1 MENNGLKEF
10 DSKDIIKKSVDMK
23 KYIEELLEAL
33 KADKDVYESLKPL
46 GLTNKE
52 VRDNIGKLA
61 DYQEDFNICKKC
73 PGFDKCPKQT
83 PHISTYVYK
92 DGSYLTTRS
101 EPCKKLIE
109 EMELDSKYL
118 AKDFPQEWKK
128 SVVKNLDLSENRRP
142 LIKDF
147 INIIKGKSHK
157 WLYVKGN
164 HKVGKSFVLV
174 TFANEFVA
182 MDLGQVAVIN
192 ASKQFKRLADIA
204 YSDKEGFSKAIQT
217 LSTVPLLVID
227 DFGQE
232 YKNELIR
239 DQIVIPILNE
249 RVHNDKLTFFSSE
262 FTISEIQQLYSI
274 GRNGGALRGKQ
285 LGNLLA
291 DMCEKEYDLTGAS
304 IYRKRN

>member
-1 MENNGLKEF
+1 MENNELKEF
-10 DSKDIIKKSVDMK
+10 NSKDIISRKVDMK
-23 KYIEELLEAL
+23 KLIEDLVNAL

-61 DYQEDFNICKKC
+61 DYQEDFNVCKKC
-73 PGFDKCPKQT
+73 PGFDKCPKKT

-109 EMELDSKYL
+109 ELAIDSKYI

-128 SVVKNLDLSENRRP
+128 SVLKNLDLSENRRP
-142 LIKDF
+142 LIKEF
-147 INIIKGKSHK
+147 VNIVKGKSHK
-157 WLYVKGN
+157 WLFVKGN

-182 MDLGQVAVIN
+182 LGLGQVAIIN
-192 ASKQFKRLADIA
+192 ATKQFKNLADIA
-204 YSDKEGFSKAIQT
+204 YSDKETFKKT
-217 LSTVPLLVID
+217 VDLLSNVPLLVID

-239 DQIVIPILNE
+239 DQIVLAILNE
-249 RVHNDKLTFFSSE
+249 RARGDKPTFFSSE
-262 FTISEIQQLYSI
+262 FTISEIQSLYSI
-274 GRNGGALRGKQ
+274 GRNGGAIRGKQ
-285 LGNLLA
+285 LGNLLK
-291 DMCEKEYDLTGAS
+291 DMCEKEFDLTGAS
-304 IYRKRN
+304 IYRK

>member
-1 MENNGLKEF
+1 MADNELKEF
-10 DSKDIIKKSVDMK
+10 SSKDILSKKVDMK
-23 KYIEELLEAL
+23 KLIEELCEAL
-33 KADKDVYESLKPL
+33 RSDKDVYESLKPL

-61 DYQEDFNICKKC
+61 DYQEDFNICKNC
-73 PGFDKCPKQT
+73 PGFDKCPKKT

-109 EMELDSKYL
+109 EMELDSKYV

-142 LIKDF
+142 LIKEF
-147 INIIKGKSHK
+147 VNIAKGKSHK

-174 TFANEFVA
+174 TFANEFIA
-182 MDLGQVAVIN
+182 QGLGQVAVIN
-192 ASKQFKRLADIA
+192 AAKQFKALADIA
-204 YSDKEGFSKAIQT
+204 YSDKETFKKTID
-217 LSTVPLLVID
+217 LLCNVPLLVID

-239 DQIVIPILNE
+239 DQIVLAILNE
-249 RVHNDKLTFFSSE
+249 RSHNDKLTFFSSE
-262 FTISEIQQLYSI
+262 FTIDEIQQLYSL
-274 GRNGGALRGKQ
+274 GRNGGAIRGKQ
-285 LGNLLA
+285 LGNLLN
-291 DMCEKEYDLTGAS
+291 DMCIKEFDLTGAS
-304 IYRKRN
+304 IYKK